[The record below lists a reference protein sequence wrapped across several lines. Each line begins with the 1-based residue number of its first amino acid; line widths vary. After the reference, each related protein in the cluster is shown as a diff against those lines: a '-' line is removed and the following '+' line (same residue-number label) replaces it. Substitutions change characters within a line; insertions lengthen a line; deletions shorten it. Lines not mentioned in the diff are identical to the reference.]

1 MIISPWT
8 RRGDNPDG
16 GAIDDNVYEFS
27 SVLRFIEEL
36 HELKPMTE
44 RDGTAD
50 PPGRVRL
57 HARAAPRSVDPR
69 ATRLPELVTARRTL
83 IVLLAP
89 LVLAAGDP
97 SGDVA
102 SCPSVEG
109 RAGGDAPDLVE
120 ATGEIVELGTSVR
133 FTLRF
138 AEPLHVPDGEGRPFR
153 VDIVVFDPDVP
164 AVDAGLYRHVNRILR
179 YDAVRDPVTT
189 TLLLPEA
196 GQSRF
201 IPSIDGDTLMIQV
214 PGRTLTADED
224 ETGTRPASTGFG
236 GSGRSRRGGVRS
248 ARGWPADRA
257 HAPRRRCLGPDRR
270 GRGRRAA

>member
-1 MIISPWT
+1 MT
-8 RRGDNPDG
+8 R
-16 GAIDDNVYEFS
+16 A
-27 SVLRFIEEL
+27 
-36 HELKPMTE
+36 
-44 RDGTAD
+44 
-50 PPGRVRL
+50 RL
-57 HARAAPRSVDPR
+57 
-69 ATRLPELVTARRTL
+69 TL

-102 SCPSVEG
+102 SCPSVAG
-109 RAGGDAPDLVE
+109 RPGSDAPDLVE
-120 ATGEIVELGTSVR
+120 ATGEIIELGTSVR

-138 AEPLHVPDGEGRPFR
+138 AEPLQVPDGEGKPFR

-201 IPSIDGDTLMIQV
+201 IPPAIDGDTLMIQV

-224 ETGTRPASTGFG
+224 ETGTSPGLDRLRWGVVVRDEGVCDLLGGGRPTERMRTLADG
-236 GSGRSRRGGVRS
+236 
-248 ARGWPADRA
+248 APAPIVEDVA
-257 HAPRRRCLGPDRR
+257 VVQPDRR
-270 GRGRRAA
+270 PIGVAMLALAALAVAYLVRRRARNPR